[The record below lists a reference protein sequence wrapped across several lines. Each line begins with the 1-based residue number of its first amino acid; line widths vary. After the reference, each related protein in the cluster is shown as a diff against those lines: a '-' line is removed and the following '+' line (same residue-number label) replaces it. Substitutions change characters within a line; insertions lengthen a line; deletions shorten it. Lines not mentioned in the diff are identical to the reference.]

1 MRAPTPTA
9 AAEIAVPDKNYLLNQ
24 IHDLQVKLNQSI
36 EQKYLSIE
44 QLLLKFKNSVN
55 YFSNSIKDVENKLSK
70 INSENLKII
79 NNSFYYKSNFF
90 NDILI
95 RLQENSP
102 KQKY

>member
-1 MRAPTPTA
+1 MYKRQLLDYVSDLRAPTPTA

-24 IHDLQVKLNQSI
+24 IQDLQVKLNKSI

-55 YFSNSIKDVENKLSK
+55 YYSNSIKDVENKLSK

-90 NDILI
+90 NDI
-95 RLQENSP
+95 
-102 KQKY
+102 